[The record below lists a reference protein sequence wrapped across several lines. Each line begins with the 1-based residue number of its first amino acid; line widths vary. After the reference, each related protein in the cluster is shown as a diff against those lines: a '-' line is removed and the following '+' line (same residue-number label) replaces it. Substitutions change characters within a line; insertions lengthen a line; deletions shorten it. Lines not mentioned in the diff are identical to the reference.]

1 MIEWKSVGRFL
12 APAALVLSLPGAA
25 FAAEACLDFEGLR
38 HCAVGGASLSQD
50 AAGLR
55 VNAGGTGGQGGVHIE
70 MDGATTW
77 SIGSDFQGG
86 SASFVSTAFAEGEA
100 VSSMVLQQEG
110 SGVSARATF
119 TGEAAGSTYAVM
131 VYSSGRFVGG
141 VGNVGTP
148 GTTNFLDGEW
158 YWDPVSK
165 TWRWRARR
173 PRRVGF
179 ASHRLTG
186 ACIHTVDYGSPV
198 NVRLP
203 NGQQLQGDRVEFVEE
218 VPGQG
223 SYPYLS
229 FDAMRVT
236 GSFES
241 LTITSESV
249 QR

>member
-12 APAALVLSLPGAA
+12 APAALVLTLPGAA

-38 HCAVGGASLSQD
+38 HCAVGGASLSKTS
-50 AAGLR
+50 AGLR
-55 VNAGGTGGQGGVHIE
+55 VNNGGTAGAGGVHIE

-86 SASFVSTAFAEGEA
+86 NASFVSTAFAEREA
-100 VSSMVLQQEG
+100 VSSMILQQEG
-110 SGVSARATF
+110 DRVSARATF
-119 TGEAAGSTYAVM
+119 TGAGANSTYAVM

-141 VGNVGTP
+141 VGNVGDIDVSYLP
-148 GTTNFLDGEW
+148 AGEW
-158 YWDPVSK
+158 YWDPVTG
-165 TWRWRARR
+165 TWRWRLR

-186 ACIHTVDYGSPV
+186 ACIHTVDYDSPV
-198 NVRLP
+198 PVRLP

-229 FDAMRVT
+229 FDAMQVT
-236 GSFES
+236 GSFDS

-249 QR
+249 LR

>member
-12 APAALVLSLPGAA
+12 APAAFVLTLPGAA

-50 AAGLR
+50 KAGLR
-55 VNAGGTGGQGGVHIE
+55 VNATGTSGGGGVHIE

-77 SIGSDFQGG
+77 SIGTDFQG
-86 SASFVSTAFAEGEA
+86 SNASFVSTAFADGEA
-100 VSSMVLQQEG
+100 VSSMILQQEG
-110 SGVSARATF
+110 GSVSARATF
-119 TGEAAGSTYAVM
+119 TGAGADSTYAVM
-131 VYSSGRFVGG
+131 VYSSGRFQGG
-141 VGNVGTP
+141 VGNVGNDVVTNLP
-148 GTTNFLDGEW
+148 GGEW
-158 YWDPVSK
+158 YWDPFTR
-165 TWRWRARR
+165 TWRWRAR

-179 ASHRLTG
+179 ASHSLTG
-186 ACIHTVDYGSPV
+186 ACIHALDYDSPV
-198 NVRLP
+198 TVRLP
-203 NGQQLQGDRVEFVEE
+203 NGQQLQGDRVEFIEE

-223 SYPYLS
+223 SYAYLS

>member
-38 HCAVGGASLSQD
+38 HCAVGGASLSLD
-50 AAGLR
+50 KAGLR
-55 VNAGGTGGQGGVHIE
+55 VDAKGTSGEGGVHIE
-70 MDGATTW
+70 MDGATAW

-86 SASFVSTAFAEGEA
+86 NASFVSTAFAEGEA
-100 VSSMVLQQEG
+100 VSSMILQQEG
-110 SGVSARATF
+110 DRVSARAFF
-119 TGEAAGSTYAVM
+119 TGAGENSTYSIIAHRN
-131 VYSSGRFVGG
+131 GRFQGG
-141 VGNVGTP
+141 AGGIRP
-148 GTTNFLDGEW
+148 GDTFYIELGW
-158 YWDPVSK
+158 YWHPLAN
-165 TWRWRARR
+165 RWM
-173 PRRVGF
+173 PWPPMGF
-179 ASHRLTG
+179 GFKNDRQTG
-186 ACIHTVDYGSPV
+186 ACIHTLAYNSPV
-198 NVRLP
+198 TVHLP
-203 NGQQLQGDRVEFVEE
+203 NGQQLQGDRIEFVEE

-236 GSFES
+236 GSFDS